1 MKYLLCIYLIVFL
14 QFAAVGQPESLLRS
28 EQIRFTAQVERDTQI
43 LDRLLDDDL
52 LYIHSNGLQ
61 ETKRD
66 FIESVASGS
75 IVYSSMSPVAGAHR
89 ITRLG
94 RKHYL
99 IQNVVDVAGQYRGKA
114 FDIQLWY
121 TSVYRKRRGVWQLL
135 TWQSLKVE

>member
-1 MKYLLCIYLIVFL
+1 MNYLLCFFLIVSF
-14 QFAAVGQPESLLRS
+14 QIAAIAQPEALLRS
-28 EQIRFTAQVERDTQI
+28 EQARFTAQVERDT
-43 LDRLLDDDL
+43 LALLHLLDDDL

-66 FIESVASGS
+66 FIESVSGGG
-75 IVYSSMSPVAGAHR
+75 IVYNSMSPVAGSHR

-94 RKHYL
+94 RKHYM
-99 IQNVVDVAGQYRGKA
+99 IQNVVDVAGLYRGKA

>member
-99 IQNVVDVAGQYRGKA
+99 IQNVVDVAGLYRGKA

-121 TSVYRKRRGVWQLL
+121 TSVYRKQRGVWQLL